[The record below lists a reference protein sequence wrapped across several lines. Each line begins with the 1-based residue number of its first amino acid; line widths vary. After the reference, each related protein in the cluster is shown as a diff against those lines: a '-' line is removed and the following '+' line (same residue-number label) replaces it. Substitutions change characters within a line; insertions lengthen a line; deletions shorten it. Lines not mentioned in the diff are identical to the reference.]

1 MTDRK
6 TPAIPPIKIT
16 TDGILKLLKELKIQK
31 APGPDN
37 ITPKMLKACADSIAP
52 LLQQIYKK
60 SLTTGELPDDWLNAN
75 VSPIFKKGNRS
86 NPANYR
92 PVSLTSIPCKLLEH
106 IIHSNIMSH
115 LEQYNVLNNE
125 QHGFRK
131 GRSCE
136 TQLALTVN
144 DLAKILDN
152 KGQADV
158 IIMDFRKAFYLVPHQ
173 RLLYK
178 LTQAGITGPL
188 HKWASNFLTKR
199 SQQVVLEGISS
210 SSIQVTSGVPQ
221 GTILGPLLFILYL
234 NDLPDGIT
242 SQVRLLADDCM
253 LYREI
258 KTLDD
263 NQKLQNDINKLCNW
277 EST

>member
-1 MTDRK
+1 
-6 TPAIPPIKIT
+6 
-16 TDGILKLLKELKIQK
+16 
-31 APGPDN
+31 
-37 ITPKMLKACADSIAP
+37 
-52 LLQQIYKK
+52 
-60 SLTTGELPDDWLNAN
+60 
-75 VSPIFKKGNRS
+75 
-86 NPANYR
+86 
-92 PVSLTSIPCKLLEH
+92 
-106 IIHSNIMSH
+106 MSH

-158 IIMDFRKAFYLVPHQ
+158 IIMDFDLVPHQ

-199 SQQVVLEGISS
+199 
-210 SSIQVTSGVPQ
+210 
-221 GTILGPLLFILYL
+221 ILGPRPSTRCTKIQRFFPLLIC
-234 NDLPDGIT
+234 NDPHLKT
-242 SQVRLLADDCM
+242 QVLLSKQ
-253 LYREI
+253 
-258 KTLDD
+258 KTLP
-263 NQKLQNDINKLCNW
+263 
-277 EST
+277 